1 VRRLV
6 TGSLASLVFT
16 GTFLVLP
23 VYAQPGPEPEPVAAS
38 SDEVPMGSVDAPAAD
53 ADVQEGLT
61 DPVTGIAETQPVL
74 TVTRTDVDRF
84 SLVGVTWAHDPAVTD
99 TLVQVRVQDETGAWG
114 GWTEVGVET
123 AEVAEPGADVRG
135 GTEPLWTGPS
145 TGVEVE
151 LVTRSGAAPTD
162 VQLDLVDPGS
172 SPADSALGTPDIQ
185 DTADAA
191 MDMPDVYS
199 RAQWGAD
206 ERIRTWNPTF
216 APTLKAATIHH
227 TAGSNAYTAGQVA
240 GIIRSIYEY
249 HAVKL
254 GWGDIGYHVI
264 VDKYGRMWEGRY
276 GGLSSTVVGA
286 HSGGF
291 NTSTFGVSMLG
302 NYDVVDTTPAM
313 IQSVSAIIAWKFALY
328 GVDPAGT
335 TTLTSS
341 GGGTSRFAAGR
352 QVALPTVFAHREV
365 GSTACPG
372 RYGFA
377 RMGEIRAGVSD
388 RMRGVSD
395 GIAERYAADQGLRT
409 TLGAPVGSPRIEDG
423 VRWQQYAHGRMY
435 WSPSTGVH
443 ALWGDILAR
452 YLALGGPRVLGAPTS
467 DHLPTPSGT
476 GYYATFQVGSIYWTL
491 GVGPRW
497 VKGWVLDRYGAL
509 NREAGLLGYP
519 TSEELPAAGGVYQQF
534 QGGVVYSS
542 ASTGAH
548 AVWGAVL
555 DKWTAMG
562 REKGILGFPTSDE
575 VRTRN
580 GAYGSFQRGGVFA
593 SSAGAFEMHG
603 WIWDRWVA
611 AGAGSAAVGFPTS
624 DERRA
629 PDGRGA
635 FNTFSNG
642 VVYSSAATGAH
653 EVVGAVAQKWL
664 ALGGPGSFLGYPV
677 AAPKALTGKGT
688 VSRFQ
693 HGWIYASPGT
703 GAHPVHGWIGAL
715 WQSMGYERSAL
726 GYPTSGEQRA
736 PDGVGVFQT
745 FTGGV
750 VYSSPRGGAR
760 AVQGPIED
768 KWTRLGGLSSW
779 IGPPVTNQLTM
790 PDGRGRASVFASGA
804 AIYWSPGTGAFEVH
818 GWIRDLYSSL
828 GAERSFLGYPTS
840 DETPVA
846 GTPAVVATFQG
857 GRIYSSPRTGA
868 REVHGLI
875 LGRYLQLGGPTSAL
889 GLPTSNEY
897 GVRDGRRSDF
907 QHGSITFNSRTGAL
921 TVTTR

>member
-1 VRRLV
+1 VTRTRLLRAARRATL
-6 TGSLASLVFT
+6 LALALAVL
-16 GTFLVLP
+16 GGLLVLP
-23 VYAQPGPEPEPVAAS
+23 DAPSQPRL
-38 SDEVPMGSVDAPAAD
+38 APAAD
-53 ADVQEGLT
+53 AMQFNPGNIVSDAVFFDRDAMDAREVQTFLDAKGA
-61 DPVTGIAETQPVL
+61 GC
-74 TVTRTDVDRF
+74 R
-84 SLVGVTWAHDPAVTD
+84 VGSDGSPC
-99 TLVQVRVQDETGAWG
+99 LRLYRQD
-114 GWTEVGVET
+114 
-123 AEVAEPGADVRG
+123 
-135 GTEPLWTGPS
+135 
-145 TGVEVE
+145 
-151 LVTRSGAAPTD
+151 
-162 VQLDLVDPGS
+162 
-172 SPADSALGTPDIQ
+172 TPD
-185 DTADAA
+185 
-191 MDMPDVYS
+191 
-199 RAQWGAD
+199 
-206 ERIRTWNPTF
+206 
-216 APTLKAATIHH
+216 KAATSYCRAYDGLPRESAADIIAKVGAACGISQRAILVLLQKEQGLVRTTNPTAKAYLKAMGYACPDTRACDPAYGGFFHQVYGAASRFQDYRARPNSFNHRAGATNFVRHH
-227 TAGSNAYTAGQVA
+227 PNAACGGTQVYIQNQATAGLYNYTPYQPNAAALRAGYA
-240 GIIRSIYEY
+240 E
-249 HAVKL
+249 
-254 GWGDIGYHVI
+254 GDSCSA
-264 VDKYGRMWEGRY
+264 YGNRNFW
-276 GGLSSTVVGA
+276 
-286 HSGGF
+286 
-291 NTSTFGVSMLG
+291 
-302 NYDVVDTTPAM
+302 
-313 IQSVSAIIAWKFALY
+313 LY
-328 GVDPAGT
+328 FTDWFGT
-335 TTLTSS
+335 TQSP
-341 GGGTSRFAAGR
+341 GGG
-352 QVALPTVFAHREV
+352 EV
-365 GSTACPG
+365 TA
-372 RYGFA
+372 
-377 RMGEIRAGVSD
+377 
-388 RMRGVSD
+388 
-395 GIAERYAADQGLRT
+395 
-409 TLGAPVGSPRIEDG
+409 
-423 VRWQQYAHGRMY
+423 RW
-435 WSPSTGVH
+435 T
-443 ALWGDILAR
+443 
-452 YLALGGPRVLGAPTS
+452 ALGGAGGPLGAAVSPVGCRLR
-467 DHLPTPSGT
+467 DGGCYQDYQH
-476 GYYATFQVGSIYWTL
+476 GSIHWSPRTGPFVTRGWISDRWRADGRESGSL
-491 GVGPRW
+491 GYPLADEETAAGGAVQRFQYGTVYSSAAGPKIVR
-497 VKGWVLDRYGAL
+497 GWVLDRYVAL
-509 NREAGLLGYP
+509 GGPGSPLGHP
-519 TSEELPAAGGVYQQF
+519 TGEEVGTSGGVRQQF